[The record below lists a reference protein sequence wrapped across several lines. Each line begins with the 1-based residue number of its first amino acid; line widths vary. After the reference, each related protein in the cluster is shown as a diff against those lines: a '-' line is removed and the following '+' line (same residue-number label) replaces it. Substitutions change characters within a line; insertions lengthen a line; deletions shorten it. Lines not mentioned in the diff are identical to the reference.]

1 MSLWLGSG
9 VSNIGDGLRIAALPL
24 LAVALTDS
32 PFEVAAVTT
41 AQFVPWLVFAP
52 VGGALVDR
60 SRRRETIL
68 ATQAW
73 RALVMMAL
81 GFAVLTDVAVIWHLY
96 VAGALITV
104 GEVLVDPA
112 VGALVPAVVDHHD
125 LEAANSRLFGTEIVT
140 NEFAGGPLGSAA
152 YALAAWFPFV
162 VDGLT
167 YALSILWF
175 RRLPAVP
182 STREGPPTRLQTEI
196 AEGARWLW
204 RHEFLGKFAAIMGW
218 ANFGAVASLAL
229 LVLLVTDVLAGS
241 EIAFG
246 LVLAMGAVGGLVGAT
261 FASWFAVRFGRRQ
274 VLVWALVMEAVVM
287 FMVAAAPDIVS
298 LAGLWL
304 LMTIPAG
311 LWLPLSRS
319 LQQRLTPNHLL
330 GRINT
335 TTRVLTRGGMVLGS
349 LVMGLLATVL
359 SVRWA
364 IAIGAAIDLS
374 AGVLLWRLLRHHD
387 LEPAPSSS
395 GA

>member
-1 MSLWLGSG
+1 MWVGSG

-24 LAVALTDS
+24 LAVSLTDS
-32 PFEVAAVTT
+32 PLAVAAVTT
-41 AQFVPWLVFAP
+41 AQFAPWLLFAP
-52 VGGALVDR
+52 LGGALVDR
-60 SRRRETIL
+60 SRRRETII
-68 ATQAW
+68 ATQGW
-73 RALVMMAL
+73 RALTMLAL
-81 GFAVLTDVAVIWHLY
+81 GVAVLTDVAAIWHLY
-96 VAGALITV
+96 VVGALITV
-104 GEVLVDPA
+104 GEILVDPA
-112 VGALVPAVVDHHD
+112 VGALVPAMVDHDD
-125 LEAANSRLFGTEIVT
+125 LEAANSRIFATEIVT

-152 YALAAWFPFV
+152 YTLAAWFPFV

-167 YALSILWF
+167 YALSIVWF

-182 STREGPPTRLQTEI
+182 STRVGPTRLRTEI

-204 RHEFLGKFAAIMGW
+204 QHEFLGRFAAIMGW

-246 LVLAMGAVGGLVGAT
+246 VVLATGAVGGFIGTT

-274 VLVWALVMEAVVM
+274 VLVGALLMEAVVM
-287 FMVAAAPDIVS
+287 FMVAAAPDITT

-311 LWLPLSRS
+311 LWMPLSRS
-319 LQQRLTPNHLL
+319 MQQRLTPNHLL

-349 LVMGLLATVL
+349 LVMGVLATVL
-359 SVRWA
+359 NVRWA
-364 IAIGAAIDLS
+364 IAVGAAIDLS

-387 LEPAPSSS
+387 LEPASASPR
-395 GA
+395 